1 MIPTSQPFWPN
12 TQLLSVPSQPREE
25 NPFSQTTSKPSTHK
39 LMRATKEFKGMDY
52 LQEMAAS
59 TKKKL
64 KMAYAN
70 LQYLLRTLP
79 EGEVKKEVIK
89 LVTPT
94 PEK

>member
-1 MIPTSQPFWPN
+1 
-12 TQLLSVPSQPREE
+12 
-25 NPFSQTTSKPSTHK
+25 
-39 LMRATKEFKGMDY
+39 MRATKEFKEMDY

>member
-1 MIPTSQPFWPN
+1 
-12 TQLLSVPSQPREE
+12 
-25 NPFSQTTSKPSTHK
+25 
-39 LMRATKEFKGMDY
+39 MRATKEFKGMDY